1 MKTKT
6 FLIGLLLCIF
16 FPCTLFSQ
24 FLFID
29 NTNWSRETE
38 RSISST
44 PILEQEGD
52 VITIYSDEPLEDF
65 TIEFKDFSGTII
77 SQTVITIPAETTYSI
92 DITDLAS
99 SDYTIRISQGNR
111 YIIGYFNK

>member
-29 NTNWSRETE
+29 DTSWTKKIK

-52 VITIYSDEPLEDF
+52 VITIYSNESLEALS
-65 TIEFKDFSGTII
+65 IAIKDLSGRIV
-77 SQTVITIPAETTYSI
+77 SQSVENIPAEITYSI
-92 DITDLAS
+92 DITDLPS
-99 SDYTIRISQGNR
+99 GDYTIRISQGDR

>member
-29 NTNWSRETE
+29 NKKWSRETE
-38 RSISST
+38 RSICSI

-52 VITIYSDEPLEDF
+52 VITIYSNESLEALS
-65 TIEFKDFSGTII
+65 IEIKDLSGKIV
-77 SQTVITIPAETTYSI
+77 SQSVKNIPAEITYSI
-92 DITDLAS
+92 DITDLPS
-99 SDYTIRISQGNR
+99 GDYTIRISQGDR

>member
-29 NTNWSRETE
+29 NMYWSREME
-38 RSISST
+38 RSICST
-44 PILEQEGD
+44 LVLE
-52 VITIYSDEPLEDF
+52 
-65 TIEFKDFSGTII
+65 
-77 SQTVITIPAETTYSI
+77 
-92 DITDLAS
+92 
-99 SDYTIRISQGNR
+99 
-111 YIIGYFNK
+111 